1 MPPKRKVTKLTKM
14 DVETDTSDLYDKSIL
29 NIVNPLME
37 RMAENKIRNTITI
50 LADAIMPPSKKKK
63 RIIEDSDSEDSEDE
77 FIEMDTD
84 DEDMIDP
91 EEQEYLDSLP
101 EEKRK
106 ELKDMEEKI
115 KEFNQDS
122 DKPVK
127 YQILEMPIDI
137 KTKYNALAK
146 YEQLE
151 MIDPNS
157 SEYAKIY
164 KWMDTFLKIPFGKY
178 INLPVQ
184 EDKNSIEDINN
195 YLQSVKAELDQCVFG
210 NTEPKEIIQ
219 EILAQWVSNPAS
231 TAVVIGLEGPAGTG
245 KTSLARHG
253 IANALKRSFFQIN
266 LGGMSEGMSLGGSNI
281 VYEGSTYGQIVQI
294 LMDAQV
300 MNPVIYFDELD
311 KVSKSHTGREV
322 IGLLTH
328 LTDYTQNMAF
338 RDKYLDVDLD
348 LSKALFIFSYND
360 PENLDP
366 ILKDRMKIIKM
377 PGYNQEE
384 KLVITR
390 DYVIPAVIKN
400 VGKDIIVYP
409 DEMIKYL
416 IRTYSAEVSGIRD
429 IKRIIEKIAMKINYL
444 RFADPGLIERHTVE
458 NKIILNMEL
467 IRLAM
472 NSINRIKSMEFNSMY
487 L

>member
-1 MPPKRKVTKLTKM
+1 MPPKRKITKI
-14 DVETDTSDLYDKSIL
+14 DAETETTDLYEKSIL
-29 NIVNPLME
+29 DIINPLME
-37 RMAENKIRNTITI
+37 RIAENKIRNTITI
-50 LADAIMPPSKKKK
+50 LADTIAPPSKKRK
-63 RIIEDSDSEDSEDE
+63 IVEDSDSEDSD

-84 DEDMIDP
+84 DDVDP
-91 EEQEYLDSLP
+91 EEKEYLDSLP

-106 ELKDMEEKI
+106 ELKDLEEKI

-127 YQILEMPIDI
+127 YQILELPIDI
-137 KTKYNALAK
+137 KTKYNALSK
-146 YEQLE
+146 CEQLD

-157 SEYAKIY
+157 SEFSKIY
-164 KWMDTFLKIPFGKY
+164 KWVDTFLKVPFGKY
-178 INLPVQ
+178 VNLPVQ
-184 EDKNSIEDINN
+184 EDNNSIEEINN
-195 YLQSVKAELDQCVFG
+195 YLQSVKTELDQCVFG

-219 EILAQWVSNPAS
+219 EILAQWVSNPES

-294 LMDAQV
+294 LIDAQV

-377 PGYNQEE
+377 PGYNQDE

-390 DYVIPAVIKN
+390 DYVIPSVIKN
-400 VGKDIIVYP
+400 VGKDILIYP

-416 IRTYSAEVSGIRD
+416 IRTYSSEVSGIRD
-429 IKRIIEKIAMKINYL
+429 IKRIVEKIAMKINYL
-444 RFADPGLIERHTVE
+444 RFANPELIKNHTKDE
-458 NKIILNMEL
+458 KITVNMEL
-467 IRLAM
+467 IQLAM
-472 NSINRIKSMEFNSMY
+472 SSINRIKSMEFNSMY

>member
-1 MPPKRKVTKLTKM
+1 
-14 DVETDTSDLYDKSIL
+14 
-29 NIVNPLME
+29 ME
-37 RMAENKIRNTITI
+37 E
-50 LADAIMPPSKKKK
+50 
-63 RIIEDSDSEDSEDE
+63 
-77 FIEMDTD
+77 
-84 DEDMIDP
+84 IDP
-91 EEQEYLDSLP
+91 DESKYLASLSYD
-101 EEKRK
+101 KRK
-106 ELKDMEEKI
+106 ELKDIEEKI
-115 KEFNQDS
+115 KEFNHDG

-178 INLPVQ
+178 ISLPVQ
-184 EDKNSIEDINN
+184 EGKNTISEINI
-195 YLQSVKAELDQCVFG
+195 YLQSVKSELDQCVFG

-219 EILAQWVSNPAS
+219 EILAQWVSNPES

-266 LGGMSEGMSLGGSNI
+266 LGGMSEGMTLGGSNI

-294 LMDAQV
+294 LLDAH
-300 MNPVIYFDELD
+300 MLNPVIYFDELD
-311 KVSKSHTGREV
+311 KVSKSYTGREV

-360 PENLDP
+360 PDSIDP

-400 VGKDIIVYP
+400 VGKDIIIYP
-409 DEMIKYL
+409 DDMIKYL
-416 IRTYSAEVSGIRD
+416 IKTYSPEVSGIRD
-429 IKRIIEKIAMKINYL
+429 IKRIVEKIAMKINYL
-444 RFADPGLIERHTVE
+444 RFAEPNLIQNYTINE
-458 NKIILNMEL
+458 KIIVNIEL
-467 IRLAM
+467 IKLAM

>member
-1 MPPKRKVTKLTKM
+1 MPPKRKITRM
-14 DVETDTSDLYDKSIL
+14 DAETDTSDLYDKNIL
-29 NIVNPLME
+29 NIINPLME
-37 RMAENKIRNTITI
+37 RMAENKIASTITI
-50 LADAIMPPSKKKK
+50 LADAFAPQAKRKK
-63 RIIEDSDSEDSEDE
+63 RIIEDTDSEDSEEEDSE
-77 FIEMDTD
+77 FIEMDE
-84 DEDMIDP
+84 DEIDP
-91 EEQEYLDSLP
+91 EEQEYLESLT

-115 KEFNQDS
+115 KEFNQDG

-178 INLPVQ
+178 ISLPVQ
-184 EDKNSIEDINN
+184 EGKNTIPEINN
-195 YLQSVKAELDQCVFG
+195 YLQSVKSELDQCVFG

-311 KVSKSHTGREV
+311 KVSKSNTGREV

-348 LSKALFIFSYND
+348 LSKALFIFSYNE

-377 PGYNQEE
+377 PGYNQDE

-390 DYVIPAVIKN
+390 DYVIPAVVKN
-400 VGKDIIVYP
+400 VGKDIIIYP
-409 DEMIKYL
+409 DEMVKYL
-416 IRTYSAEVSGIRD
+416 IRTYSPEVSGIRD

-444 RFADPGLIERHTVE
+444 RFADPDLIYKHTMDG
-458 NKIILNMEL
+458 KIMLNMEL
-467 IRLAM
+467 IKLAM
-472 NSINRIKSMEFNSMY
+472 SSINRIKSMEFNSMY

>member
-1 MPPKRKVTKLTKM
+1 M
-14 DVETDTSDLYDKSIL
+14 DVETDTSDLYEKHIL
-29 NIVNPLME
+29 DIVNPLME
-37 RMAENKIRNTITI
+37 RIAENKIASTITI
-50 LADAIMPPSKKKK
+50 LADTFGPPKKKK
-63 RIIEDSDSEDSEDE
+63 RVIEDTDSEESDSE
-77 FIEMDTD
+77 FIEMDE
-84 DEDMIDP
+84 DEIDP
-91 EEQEYLDSLP
+91 DEQEYLDSLP

-106 ELKDMEEKI
+106 ELKEMEDKI

-127 YQILEMPIDI
+127 YQILELPIDI
-137 KTKYNALAK
+137 KTKYNALSK

-178 INLPVQ
+178 ISLPVQ
-184 EDKNSIEDINN
+184 EGKNTIPEINT
-195 YLQSVKAELDQCVFG
+195 YLQSVKSELDQCVFG

-219 EILAQWVSNPAS
+219 EILAQWVSNPES

-377 PGYNQEE
+377 PGYNQDE

-400 VGKDIIVYP
+400 VGKDIIIYP
-409 DEMIKYL
+409 DELVKYL
-416 IRTYSAEVSGIRD
+416 IRTYSPEVSGIRD

-444 RFADPGLIERHTVE
+444 RFADPDLIQKHTI
-458 NKIILNMEL
+458 NGKIILDMEL
-467 IRLAM
+467 VKLAM

>member
-1 MPPKRKVTKLTKM
+1 MPPKRKIIRI
-14 DVETDTSDLYDKSIL
+14 DAETETSDLYEKSIVD
-29 NIVNPLME
+29 IVSPLME
-37 RMAENKIRNTITI
+37 RIAENKIASTITI
-50 LADAIMPPSKKKK
+50 LADVISPPAKKKK
-63 RIIEDSDSEDSEDE
+63 RVIEDSDSDEDSYENSDE
-77 FIEMDTD
+77 ETCSD
-84 DEDMIDP
+84 
-91 EEQEYLDSLP
+91 EQEYLDSLP
-101 EEKRK
+101 EEKQK
-106 ELKDMEEKI
+106 ELKEIEKKI
-115 KEFNQDS
+115 KEFEQDNN
-122 DKPVK
+122 KPVK
-127 YQILEMPIDI
+127 YQILELPIDI
-137 KTKYNALAK
+137 KTKYNALSK
-146 YEQLE
+146 YEKLE
-151 MIDPNS
+151 MIDPTS
-157 SEYAKIY
+157 SEYSKGF
-164 KWMDTFLKIPFGKY
+164 KWIDCFLKIPFGKY

-184 EDKNSIEDINN
+184 EEKNTIEEINT
-195 YLQSVKAELDQCVFG
+195 YLQSVKSELDQCVFG

-219 EILAQWVSNPAS
+219 EILAQWVSNPES

-281 VYEGSTYGQIVQI
+281 VYEGSTHGQIVQI

-322 IGLLTH
+322 IGILTH
-328 LTDYTQNMAF
+328 LTDYTQNMGF

-360 PENLDP
+360 PECLDP

-400 VGKDIIVYP
+400 VGKDIVVYP
-409 DEMIKYL
+409 DDIIKYL
-416 IRTYSAEVSGIRD
+416 IKTYSPEVSGIRD

-444 RFADPGLIERHTVE
+444 RFANPDLIQRHKMNE
-458 NKIILNMEL
+458 KIILNMEL
-467 IRLAM
+467 VKLAM
-472 NSINRIKSMEFNSMY
+472 NSINRGKSMVFNSMY

>member
-1 MPPKRKVTKLTKM
+1 MPPKRKISRL
-14 DVETDTSDLYDKSIL
+14 DAETDTVDLYDKSIL
-29 NIVNPLME
+29 DIINPLME
-37 RMAENKIRNTITI
+37 RMAENKIRNTITLI
-50 LADAIMPPSKKKK
+50 TDAFAPPSKKRKSVVV
-63 RIIEDSDSEDSEDE
+63 EDSESEDSEYLME
-77 FIEMDTD
+77 
-84 DEDMIDP
+84 DEDDIDS
-91 EEQEYLDSLP
+91 EEQEYLESLP

-106 ELKDMEEKI
+106 ELKEMEEKI

-157 SEYAKIY
+157 SEYAKVY

-178 INLPVQ
+178 ISLPVQ
-184 EDKNSIEDINN
+184 EDKNTIDEINT
-195 YLQSVKAELDQCVFG
+195 YLQSVKLELDQCVFG

-311 KVSKSHTGREV
+311 KVSKSNTGREV

-328 LTDYTQNMAF
+328 LTDYTQNSAF

-400 VGKDIIVYP
+400 VGKNIIVYP

-416 IRTYSAEVSGIRD
+416 IKTYSPEVSGIRD
-429 IKRIIEKIAMKINYL
+429 IKRIVEKIAMKINYL
-444 RFADPGLIERHTVE
+444 RFADPDLINKYTLDD
-458 NKIILNMEL
+458 KIILNMDL
-467 IRLAM
+467 IKLSM
-472 NSINRIKSMEFNSMY
+472 NSINRIKSVEFNTMY

>member
-1 MPPKRKVTKLTKM
+1 MPPKRKISKM
-14 DVETDTSDLYDKSIL
+14 DIQTDTNDLYEQSIL
-29 NIVNPLME
+29 DIINPLME
-37 RMAENKIRNTITI
+37 QMAENKIRNTITI
-50 LADAIMPPSKKKK
+50 LADTMMPPKKKSK
-63 RIIEDSDSEDSEDE
+63 RIVEDTESEDSD

-84 DEDMIDP
+84 DDIDP

-106 ELKDMEEKI
+106 ELKELEEKI

-122 DKPVK
+122 DKPIK
-127 YQILEMPIDI
+127 YQILELPIDI

-146 YEQLE
+146 CEQLD

-157 SEYAKIY
+157 SEFSKIY
-164 KWMDTFLKIPFGKY
+164 KWVDTFLKIPFGKY
-178 INLPVQ
+178 VNLPVQ
-184 EDKNSIEDINN
+184 EEQNSIEEINN
-195 YLQSVKAELDQCVFG
+195 YLQSVKGELDQCVFG

-294 LMDAQV
+294 LIDAQV

-377 PGYNQEE
+377 PGYNQDE

-390 DYVIPAVIKN
+390 DYVIPSVIKN
-400 VGKDIIVYP
+400 VGKDILIYP

-429 IKRIIEKIAMKINYL
+429 IKRIVEKIAMKINYL
-444 RFADPGLIERHTVE
+444 RFANPELINKHT
-458 NKIILNMEL
+458 NNGKIVINMEL
-467 IRLAM
+467 IQLAM
-472 NSINRIKSMEFNSMY
+472 NSINRVKSMEFNSMY

>member
-1 MPPKRKVTKLTKM
+1 MPPKRKITRM
-14 DVETDTSDLYDKSIL
+14 DVETDTSDLYEKYIL
-29 NIVNPLME
+29 DIVNPLME
-37 RMAENKIRNTITI
+37 RIAENKIASTITI
-50 LADAIMPPSKKKK
+50 LADTFAPPKKKK
-63 RIIEDSDSEDSEDE
+63 RVVEDTDSEDSDE
-77 FIEMDTD
+77 FIEMDE
-84 DEDMIDP
+84 DEDEIDP
-91 EEQEYLDSLP
+91 DEQEYLDSLS

-106 ELKDMEEKI
+106 ELKEMEDKI

-127 YQILEMPIDI
+127 YQILELPIDI

-164 KWMDTFLKIPFGKY
+164 KWMDTFLKMPFGKY
-178 INLPVQ
+178 ISLPVQ
-184 EDKNSIEDINN
+184 EGKNSIPEINT
-195 YLQSVKAELDQCVFG
+195 YLQSVKSELDQCVFG

-219 EILAQWVSNPAS
+219 EILAQWVSNPES

-377 PGYNQEE
+377 PGYNQDE

-409 DEMIKYL
+409 DEIVKYL
-416 IRTYSAEVSGIRD
+416 IKTYSPEVSGIRD

-444 RFADPGLIERHTVE
+444 RFADPDLIQKHMI
-458 NKIILNMEL
+458 NGKIILDMEL
-467 IRLAM
+467 VKLAM